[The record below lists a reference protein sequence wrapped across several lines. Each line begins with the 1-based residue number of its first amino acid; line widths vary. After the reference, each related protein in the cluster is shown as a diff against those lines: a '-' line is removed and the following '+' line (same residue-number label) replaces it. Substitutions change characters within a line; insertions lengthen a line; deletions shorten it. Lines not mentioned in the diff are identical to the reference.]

1 MCEHRN
7 THTVS
12 VCVCVVIEIEESNIV
27 FTISITLPGHRLS
40 VLLKVVAIGVIVREG
55 LFSQRWS
62 RACLKRVIQSILE
75 EDGLY
80 MVEYIRHP

>member
-12 VCVCVVIEIEESNIV
+12 VCVVIEIEESNII

-40 VLLKVVAIGVIVREG
+40 VEG
-55 LFSQRWS
+55 SGYRS
-62 RACLKRVIQSILE
+62 DS
-75 EDGLY
+75 
-80 MVEYIRHP
+80 